1 VGIEKRTFFRFDV
14 NLPYYLEPVTT
25 EGLCFHIPRE
35 ELISSAEYQSL
46 LSETHKLNSLFQDE
60 RHIQNG
66 GVQIF
71 TELNQ
76 KLELMVWLLDS
87 IIEGVD
93 IHQSS
98 EFKQRLETNQ
108 KTSIPEAKGSS
119 KVLPLLQAFYLRVE
133 DYISE
138 LVDVIEHSVHG
149 KVFMYHKVSPKPFRV
164 EKYVRGLSSLASKGN
179 WLAQVIT
186 LMVAKLNHYESLY
199 LKLKQAYQT
208 LSDSEKWPIER
219 VNLGAGGFAIFTA
232 TSYTISQSV
241 CALFKMDDEFVFA
254 RASCVYQ
261 SDKPNAKAK
270 KRTAFKF
277 EDLSSDDNAHIV
289 RYLMAKELEFHS
301 KTQ

>member
-1 VGIEKRTFFRFDV
+1 MGIEKRTFFRFDV
-14 NLPYYLEPVTT
+14 NLPYYLEPLTT
-25 EGLCFHIPRE
+25 EGLCFHIARE
-35 ELISSAEYQSL
+35 ELISPAEYQSL
-46 LSETHKLNSLFQDE
+46 LNETHKLNSLFQDE

-87 IIEGVD
+87 FIEGVD
-93 IHQSS
+93 IHEGS
-98 EFKQRLETNQ
+98 EYRQRLEINR
-108 KTSIPEAKGSS
+108 KTSMPEAKGSS
-119 KVLPLLQAFYLRVE
+119 KVLPLLQAFYLRLE

-149 KVFMYHKVSPKPFRV
+149 KVFMYHKTSPKPFRI
-164 EKYVRGLSSLASKGN
+164 EQYISGLSALASKGN

-199 LKLKQAYQT
+199 IKLKQAYQT

-219 VNLGAGGFAIFTA
+219 VNLGAGGFAIYTA
-232 TSYTISQSV
+232 SNYAISQQV
-241 CALFKMDDEFVFA
+241 CVLFKMDDEFVFA

-261 SDKPNAKAK
+261 SNKPNTQAK
-270 KRTAFKF
+270 KRTAFQF
-277 EDLSSDDNAHIV
+277 DDLSSEDSAHIV
-289 RYLMAKELEFHS
+289 RYLMAKELDFHG